1 MDLFSL
7 YMLFFGLSTIIG
19 VPLLSSFQVTQ
30 IKGSG
35 YDDWLSGLAATLGPA
50 TGIFI
55 LISVVTYFMLKPL
68 NKYLKDSVTR
78 SLSTE
83 EILHS
88 KKIIKKV
95 NLISTISILVGYVLG
110 NGTTIIIKTA
120 LGKVNY
126 NTTDIIMIL
135 ILIVLYALM
144 AVEYSVTAFNAMSR
158 KQLSKLKI
166 YSVDGMKI
174 SSYSFSL
181 MKTITKITCLIG
193 WHLLCTG
200 YSAVRHNWTSSVF
213 FTKAFTS
220 LIEGLIVGLP
230 LCFII
235 LHQLKVR
242 FSITVKQIE
251 DLRERGDLV
260 SRLSIGTF
268 DDFGRVMTEMNKLMD
283 FLQNAL
289 SKLQNENRSVDSGA
303 KDLFNISESSASGID
318 QVISSFQTMSEEN
331 AQKDVLLENAKTNIE
346 KLNDEA
352 AKISES
358 MELQAKSEQQNAQSI
373 SNMVESLKNAS
384 DQIIKTKELSDEL
397 TKSSLSGR
405 TEVLKTQQ
413 IIETIAEKSRK
424 MVEVIQ
430 MITKVATQT
439 NLLAMNAA
447 IEASHA
453 GVAGKGFSVVA
464 DEIRKLSVST
474 QKSANDIGNLITEIN
489 ESIDEGSS
497 SMKDTAK
504 MFESIYSGIQ
514 DQSRFVETLSVTM
527 EEQTDGA
534 GRVLSSTQ
542 EIVTQINDVS
552 SLIKNQ
558 ASYTNE
564 MKTIINN
571 IVNLSEQVNNSM
583 QESQN
588 VISQFSGS
596 IQSVKQKAEQNQNS
610 VLTITDELNKFS
622 L

>member
-1 MDLFSL
+1 MNLFGL

-55 LISVVTYFMLKPL
+55 IISVIAYFLLKPL
-68 NKYLKDSVTR
+68 NRYIKESEKRTLTSQ
-78 SLSTE
+78 

-88 KKIIKKV
+88 KKIIRNV
-95 NLISTISILVGYVLG
+95 NLISTVSILVGYVLG
-110 NGTTIIIKTA
+110 NGTTIIIKTIA
-120 LGKVNY
+120 GKVNY
-126 NTTDIIMIL
+126 NTTDILIIL
-135 ILIVLYALM
+135 VLIVIYALM
-144 AVEYSVTAFNAMSR
+144 AVEYAVAAFNAMSR
-158 KQLSKLKI
+158 KQLSKLNI
-166 YSVDGMKI
+166 YSVEGMNI
-174 SSYSFSL
+174 HSYSFSL
-181 MKTITKITCLIG
+181 MKTITKIACLIG
-193 WHLLCTG
+193 WHLFCTG
-200 YSAVRHNWTSSVF
+200 YSSVRHHWTTTVF
-213 FTKAFTS
+213 FQKAATS
-220 LIEGLIVGLP
+220 LIEALIVGLP
-230 LCFII
+230 ICFII
-235 LHQLKVR
+235 LHQLRIR

-289 SKLQNENRSVDSGA
+289 SKLQTENKSVDSGA
-303 KDLFNISESSASGID
+303 KDLFNISETSASGID
-318 QVISSFQTMSEEN
+318 QVISSFQTMSQEN
-331 AQKDVLLENAKTNIE
+331 AQKDLLLEDAKVNIE

-352 AKISES
+352 TKISDS
-358 MELQAKSEQQNAQSI
+358 MEIQAKSEQQNALSI
-373 SNMVESLKNAS
+373 SNMVDSLKNAS
-384 DQIIKTKELSDEL
+384 DQIIRTKELSDEL

-405 TEVLKTQQ
+405 TEVVKTQQ
-413 IIETIAEKSRK
+413 IIEAISEKSRK

-489 ESIDEGSS
+489 ESIDEGSA

-514 DQSRFVETLSVTM
+514 EQSRFVETLSGTM
-527 EEQTDGA
+527 EEQTNGA
-534 GRVLSSTQ
+534 GRVLSNTQ
-542 EIVTQINDVS
+542 EIVTQINNVS
-552 SLIKNQ
+552 ELIKNQ

-571 IVNLSEQVNNSM
+571 IVSLSDQVNIAM

-596 IQSVKQKAEQNQNS
+596 IQTVKQKAEENQNS
-610 VLTITDELNKFS
+610 VLSITDELNKFS